1 MVESGAGPHTGPRVG
16 PSAEIGPV
24 AAALLQFERVA
35 VAAEAARVA
44 DAGTSVAGRAGEL
57 AAALEAAAV
66 AAGGVQTGVPGGLVS
81 GPALAEC
88 AALLIRRSQDS
99 EREAREMASGM
110 TRAADLLVAAD
121 EEVSRHV
128 AGAAG

>member
-1 MVESGAGPHTGPRVG
+1 MVESGA
-16 PSAEIGPV
+16 GPV

-44 DAGTSVAGRAGEL
+44 SAGVCVAEQAVEL
-57 AAALEAAAV
+57 AAALETAAA
-66 AAGGVQTGVPGGLVS
+66 AAGGVQSGVPGGLLS

-88 AALLIRRSQDS
+88 AALLVRRAREA
-99 EREAREMASGM
+99 EREAGEIAHGM
-110 TRAADLLVAAD
+110 TRAADQLAAAD

-128 AGAAG
+128 ARAAG

>member
-1 MVESGAGPHTGPRVG
+1 M
-16 PSAEIGPV
+16 
-24 AAALLQFERVA
+24 AAVLLQFERVA

-44 DAGTSVAGRAGEL
+44 EAGDRVVEQAGEL
-57 AAALEAAAV
+57 AAALETAAA
-66 AAGGVQTGVPGGLVS
+66 AAGGVQTGAPGGLVS

-88 AALLIRRSQDS
+88 AALLVRRARDAG
-99 EREAREMASGM
+99 REVGEVADGMA
-110 TRAADLLVAAD
+110 RAADLLAAAD